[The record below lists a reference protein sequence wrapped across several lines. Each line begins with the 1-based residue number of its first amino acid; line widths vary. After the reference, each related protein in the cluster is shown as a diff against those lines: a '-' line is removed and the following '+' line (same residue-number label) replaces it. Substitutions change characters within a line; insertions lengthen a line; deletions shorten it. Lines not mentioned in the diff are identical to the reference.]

1 MADDNTEVT
10 NVESSVQDQAT
21 QDTQPQF
28 SEIEQQAMA
37 QGWVPE
43 DQYKGPG
50 KWRSAEDF
58 LDRGEFFKKIE
69 AQNNKLKTQEQIINE
84 LKKHY
89 ENVQK
94 TEFKRALE
102 TLKAE
107 KKAALVD
114 GDPDAVIEIDDR
126 IASLREEQ
134 RAAESNQN
142 NVQVDTTPNPLFI
155 AWVGRNPWYNH
166 NRAMKVF
173 ADDIGNKMALAGSS
187 PDEILGE
194 VERRIKKEFPEQFTN
209 PNRDKPGAVESGG
222 SKGSQRKDT
231 FQLTD
236 EETRVMNRFVRAGVL
251 TKEQYIADI
260 KASRGE

>member
-1 MADDNTEVT
+1 MAENTEATEVNT
-10 NVESSVQDQAT
+10 TTEPQEPAQAERQYT
-21 QDTQPQF
+21 
-28 SEIEQQAMA
+28 EVEQQALE

-50 KWRSAEDF
+50 KWRTAEDF

-69 AQNNKLKTQEQIINE
+69 AQNNKLKTYEQTINE

-89 ENVQK
+89 ANVQK
-94 TEFKRALE
+94 TEYERALA

-107 KKAALVD
+107 KKAALVE
-114 GDPDAVIEIDDR
+114 GDPDAVVDIDDK
-126 IASLREEQ
+126 IAALREEQ
-134 RAAESNQN
+134 RNLETQPAQ
-142 NVQVDTTPNPLFI
+142 VQVDTTPNPTFI

-173 ADDIGNKMALAGSS
+173 ADEVGNKLALAGAS
-187 PDEILGE
+187 PTEILGE
-194 VERRIKKEFPEQFTN
+194 VERRVKKEFPEQFTN
-209 PNRDKPGAVESGG
+209 PNREKPGSVESGG
-222 SKGSQRKDT
+222 SKGSQAKSN

-236 EETRVMNRFVRAGVL
+236 EETRVMNRFVRAGIL